1 MPAVETLNSIC
12 DSTSEMS
19 GEFGDSISPV
29 PLSKRMSICSMQL
42 NTTAEMELPPETNI
56 KMSLFDQCK
65 LYQSHH
71 MRALIWKNFLWM
83 WRNVA

>member
-1 MPAVETLNSIC
+1 MPAVEALNSIC
-12 DSTSEMS
+12 DNSSEMS

-42 NTTAEMELPPETNI
+42 NNTEMELPPEAEI
-56 KMSLFDQCK
+56 KLSLFDRCK
-65 LYQSHH
+65 VYQSHH